1 MNILFYTVFEVS
13 PIKGGTERITDTI
26 ATGLQSYPNIKC
38 FSAYSTPLGPNFKK
52 TKFQATERIK
62 FGDDFEAQLYEVI
75 KKHEIDIIINQ
86 GIGLTP
92 KIRNVLDRFSAKHL
106 ISVHHFN
113 PGAEENF
120 FNLHHT
126 LFNLRNSQTLKGKA
140 RNVINLAMF
149 PILKS
154 NEKRKIAQEYRAAY
168 AKSDKLVLLSE
179 KFKNEWMAYA
189 GINDDKKFAYIHNAL
204 SFSSFFNIAE
214 YDKKEREVLI
224 VSRLDEKQK
233 KLSLALR
240 VWKIIER
247 DPRLNDWKLTI
258 VGHGEEYAS
267 FYKNFI
273 QRENLQRVT
282 MEGAQN
288 PVRYYN
294 RASLFMFTSAYEGWG
309 LTLTEA
315 QQFGVVPV
323 AFDSYSSLTD
333 IITDGENGFAI
344 PNGDIESFARKLAT
358 LMLNVEMRKEMAF
371 KAIESSKRFTADKIC
386 KDWVNLFQS
395 LDAM

>member
-1 MNILFYTVFEVS
+1 MKRIL
-13 PIKGGTERITDTI
+13 
-26 ATGLQSYPNIKC
+26 
-38 FSAYSTPLGPNFKK
+38 FSAYNLDLGGIETSLITLINFLLARGYEVSLALEKREGFFLDKISPNVEIIEYTPADDSNFLVRKIKNLIKKIKFVLKYKNKFDFSASFATYSIPASFIARTCAKNNALWGHADYLSLYGGNEKEMKKFFKK
-52 TKFQATERIK
+52 RKCNKFKNIIFVSEEGKNSFIK
-62 FGDDFEAQLYEVI
+62 AFPRLQNKVSVCNNLIND
-75 KKHEIDIIINQ
+75 KRIINQ
-86 GIGLTP
+86 S
-92 KIRNVLDRFSAKHL
+92 K
-106 ISVHHFN
+106 
-113 PGAEENF
+113 EEIYD
-120 FNLHHT
+120 
-126 LFNLRNSQTLKGKA
+126 LKKE
-140 RNVINLAMF
+140 NVITFLNVG
-149 PILKS
+149 
-154 NEKRKIAQEYRAAY
+154 R
-168 AKSDKLVLLSE
+168 
-179 KFKNEWMAYA
+179 
-189 GINDDKKFAYIHNAL
+189 H
-204 SFSSFFNIAE
+204 
-214 YDKKEREVLI
+214 
-224 VSRLDEKQK
+224 DEKQK